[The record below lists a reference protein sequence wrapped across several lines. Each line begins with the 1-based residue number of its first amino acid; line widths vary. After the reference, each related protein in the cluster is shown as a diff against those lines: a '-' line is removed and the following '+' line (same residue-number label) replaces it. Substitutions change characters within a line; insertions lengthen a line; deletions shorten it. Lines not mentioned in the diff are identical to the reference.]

1 MSGRPWGTTAVAPE
15 LWERI
20 ARVLKAEEGIGDA
33 EVARRLGCA
42 RRPVA
47 SVRRD
52 LGIMPSQSR
61 RRWTDD
67 RFGELI
73 RPLPGGHQLWEG
85 RIAPGGTPMAGQ
97 FLTVYQWSFRL
108 HHGRKPF
115 GRVYGVCRRSRCVA
129 GPHLQDDLMRALDPD
144 RLTLRGLDLL
154 AIRTALSCDPP
165 YPPLKIEEARLAF
178 RLADLDVP
186 GPELSARLSICARTF
201 ERWKAK
207 GAPSPW

>member
-1 MSGRPWGTTAVAPE
+1 MKGAPWGATVVAPE

-20 ARVLKAEEGIGDA
+20 ARILKAEAVVSDA

-52 LGIMPSQSR
+52 LGIPPVMSQAP
-61 RRWTDD
+61 WTQD
-67 RFGELI
+67 RFLEAT
-73 RPLPGGHQLWEG
+73 RPAPGGH
-85 RIAPGGTPMAGQ
+85 RIWQGPIGSNGTPMAGASTAHRWA
-97 FLTVYQWSFRL
+97 FHL
-108 HHGRKPF
+108 HYGRKPL
-115 GRVYGVCRRSRCVA
+115 GRVHGACQRKRCVA
-129 GPHLQDDLMRALDPD
+129 GEHLQDDIHRALDPD
-144 RLTLRGLDLL
+144 RLTLRGLDLV

-165 YPPLKIEEARLAF
+165 HPPLKIEEARLAF
-178 RLADLDVP
+178 RLADLSKP
-186 GPELSARLSICARTF
+186 GPELSARMSITARTF